1 MRAAVVWFAGC
12 GRRVIA
18 PHQQELCV
26 ADPTN
31 KWEDNVVE
39 NVTIDDKKV
48 SFYVDKECILCS
60 VCSDAAPNN
69 FRMSDDEDHDIVYK
83 QPSDEEELEQCYE
96 AMENC
101 PVEAIGDDG

>member
-1 MRAAVVWFAGC
+1 M
-12 GRRVIA
+12 
-18 PHQQELCV
+18 